1 MRSRLL
7 YVVPFLL
14 TAGSAEA
21 QMWGGWGPNVGPGP
35 GSPYAMSPSY
45 GGPDGDS
52 MNTLYPVR
60 RYVVR
65 RTPVYVNPG
74 PIIINNSRVHI
85 DNNKRVYIRNK
96 NTVVRRVYPAPRPV
110 YIQPAPVYTINP

>member
-7 YVVPFLL
+7 YVVPLL
-14 TAGSAEA
+14 FSTVSAQA
-21 QMWGGWGPNVGPGP
+21 QMWGAGPGP
-35 GSPYAMSPSY
+35 GYPYAQSQSY
-45 GGPDGDS
+45 GGPQGDS

-74 PIIINNSRVHI
+74 PINIYNSRVHI
-85 DNNKRVYIRNK
+85 DNNKRVYIRNR
-96 NTVVRRVYPAPRPV
+96 NTVVRQAAPRVYYYPYPV
-110 YIQPAPVYTINP
+110 Y